1 MREHGETG
9 KQTYFNAFHHYLQE
23 QGIRSWVITPFNLSS
38 FITFPIFGIRKLI
51 DPLNGHLSIWWY
63 RYWHYQILKQAL
75 KKKLNQLDNPNNAIF
90 FAQCP
95 LSAKAAL
102 KVRASNKQKVVMAV
116 HFNIS
121 QADEWVDKGKIST
134 DSWLYNQI
142 RNIESEVISEL
153 DGIIYVSQF
162 MRDTIEGSIPQ
173 SRTIPSVVLSPFVK
187 AREYPETRLIRDD
200 LISIGTLEPRKNQTY
215 LLYVLSE
222 AKKQGYRYSLTLV
235 GEGPSREKLE
245 KLAASLDIKDQV
257 IFAGFQ
263 PKASRLLPQFRVY
276 AHSALLEN
284 RPVAIL
290 EAMACSLPILAAGT
304 GGIPECFS
312 DGNEGYYWSLSDP
325 IDGAKKLIQLMESPT
340 IYDSMRQASKDRFKT
355 SFSQEVIASQILN
368 FLVV

>member
-1 MREHGETG
+1 
-9 KQTYFNAFHHYLQE
+9 
-23 QGIRSWVITPFNLSS
+23 
-38 FITFPIFGIRKLI
+38 
-51 DPLNGHLSIWWY
+51 
-63 RYWHYQILKQAL
+63 
-75 KKKLNQLDNPNNAIF
+75 
-90 FAQCP
+90 
-95 LSAKAAL
+95 
-102 KVRASNKQKVVMAV
+102 
-116 HFNIS
+116 
-121 QADEWVDKGKIST
+121 
-134 DSWLYNQI
+134 
-142 RNIESEVISEL
+142 
-153 DGIIYVSQF
+153 
-162 MRDTIEGSIPQ
+162 
-173 SRTIPSVVLSPFVK
+173 
-187 AREYPETRLIRDD
+187 
-200 LISIGTLEPRKNQTY
+200 
-215 LLYVLSE
+215 LSE
-222 AKKQGYRYSLTLV
+222 AKKQCYRYSLTLV